1 MAVTLRHLVIA
12 FLPLLFGL
20 GAGWSFAYMQESCT
34 RLVGFLFSAKCRGV
48 QLEYQVVF
56 QTWGTAA
63 GCLVAAV
70 LGAWLERRREH
81 ARHGTVKDDVA
92 NVEGER

>member
-1 MAVTLRHLVIA
+1 MGVTLRHLAIA
-12 FLPLLFGL
+12 LLPLLFGL
-20 GAGWSFAYMQESCT
+20 GAGWGFAYMQESCT

-48 QLEYQVVF
+48 QLEYQLVF

-63 GCLVAAV
+63 GCAVSAV

-81 ARHGTVKDDVA
+81 VRGAAVPSDVS
-92 NVEGER
+92 NPGRP